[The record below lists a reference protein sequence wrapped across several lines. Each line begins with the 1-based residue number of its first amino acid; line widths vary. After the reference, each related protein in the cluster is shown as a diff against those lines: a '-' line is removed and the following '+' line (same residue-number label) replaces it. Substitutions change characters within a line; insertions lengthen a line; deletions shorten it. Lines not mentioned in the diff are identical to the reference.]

1 MSIQSE
7 CTAPAAGSGTSP
19 KLLRLLRKR
28 LRQLARVTIVLA
40 LGLAVAATALAV
52 WWLTSLNRLPDIG
65 DPFDVAEFGA
75 FRISDEQNAMTLVR
89 RAAKKFTP
97 ITLNVGLGDPRL
109 RDWFEVNRPLVDLF
123 IQAAERADG
132 IYGPEEVNNWRH
144 YPVESNSGAAMLI
157 NMTYLALG

>member
-1 MSIQSE
+1 MPTPAE
-7 CTAPAAGSGTSP
+7 CPAAVSSP
-19 KLLRLLRKR
+19 SSKTLQLLRKR
-28 LRQLARVTIVLA
+28 LRQLGRVLLVVTI
-40 LGLAVAATALAV
+40 GLAVAAGALAI
-52 WWLTSLNRLPDIG
+52 WWLNSLNGLPDIG
-65 DPFDVAEFGA
+65 DPFDVAEFRA
-75 FRISDEQNAMTLVR
+75 FRIPDEQNAMTLVR

-132 IYGPEEVNNWRH
+132 ISGPEEVNNWRH
-144 YPVESNSGAAMLI
+144 YPVESNSGATMLI